1 MKNRKDAIL
10 EAYRSSQERVIALE
24 SELATMRQQ
33 KDSEIIPIHCY
44 QRDVVNRWAIHSAE
58 VKALVNDVTYVYK
71 SARRVELP
79 QFLKN

>member
-10 EAYRSSQERVIALE
+10 EAYRSREERVIALE
-24 SELATMRQQ
+24 AELADMKQQ
-33 KDSEIIPIHCY
+33 KEREIIPIRCY